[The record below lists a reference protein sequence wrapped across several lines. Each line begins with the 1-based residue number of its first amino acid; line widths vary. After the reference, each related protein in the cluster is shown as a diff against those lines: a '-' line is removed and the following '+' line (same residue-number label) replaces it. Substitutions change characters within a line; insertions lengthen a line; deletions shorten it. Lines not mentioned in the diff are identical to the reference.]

1 MLDDALLSHGET
13 PHYHRRSAVSLLSSE
28 WDQVVPTLYLRQAIR
43 FVPLA
48 LTHARHTR
56 PIDLLFLDCVHGW
69 TYTRICLYK
78 SRAKFKSVSQ

>member
-43 FVPLA
+43 FCTPSLRLGIPDPETCNA
-48 LTHARHTR
+48 
-56 PIDLLFLDCVHGW
+56 VHLSNG
-69 TYTRICLYK
+69 
-78 SRAKFKSVSQ
+78 A